1 MHCAL
6 IRICARLSWDSI
18 TQDSGSFR
26 ASNAMAY
33 EYDDAISIIKE
44 MYEMQCG
51 SRPGCRNLRRQR
63 HFRNWRNRT
72 QKTETKNANAL
83 VSTNGRFH
91 TIIATLRF
99 W

>member
-6 IRICARLSWDSI
+6 LRICARLSWDSI

-51 SRPGCRNLRRQR
+51 SRVSESQTTTAL
-63 HFRNWRNRT
+63 
-72 QKTETKNANAL
+72 QKL
-83 VSTNGRFH
+83 VKQNPEKPH
-91 TIIATLRF
+91 HAICV
-99 W
+99 